1 MKPITDTLREINN
14 GKFVEEITAE
24 FAELVRNAMA
34 TGKKGK
40 LAVQLTIKPAR
51 GGRTM
56 TLDADYK
63 ASVPEYDRPTEHFF
77 VDNNGSLLRN
87 DPNQP
92 QLDLRSVT
100 VDVSTGEIRAA
111 VAG

>member
-24 FAELVRNAMA
+24 FADLVRNAMT

-40 LAVQLTIKPAR
+40 LVVQLTVKPAR

-63 ASVPEYDRPTEHFF
+63 YSVPEYDRPTEHFF
-77 VDNNGSLLRN
+77 VDTNGSLLRN
-87 DPNQP
+87 DPDQK
-92 QLDLRSVT
+92 QLDLRNVN
-100 VDVSTGEIRAA
+100 VDVSTGEIRSA